1 MSQTLRPHTS
11 DRAHGRM
18 HYPWVVV
25 APRWICK
32 MRYLINT
39 YHIVVCYV
47 LCWFSIFRLLVWG
60 GRDPVTRPVGGAVSR
75 RMCCRVLEIS
85 QATGIHTCF
94 VQLSVRLWRLFRVRC
109 VCCEGLDFCGSLV
122 ENLHTHTGSR
132 ATRVG
137 LLLALGKPRPIR
149 RHAARACHRVP
160 LLPSW
165 RHSPSPRAFGAD
177 GRLRRTRRPMM

>member
-47 LCWFSIFRLLVWG
+47 LCWFSIFRLLVW
-60 GRDPVTRPVGGAVSR
+60 
-75 RMCCRVLEIS
+75 VLSCFGNAAKGQEFTPAS
-85 QATGIHTCF
+85 CNYRCGSDLCFASVASVVKELYFAIHT
-94 VQLSVRLWRLFRVRC
+94 
-109 VCCEGLDFCGSLV
+109 
-122 ENLHTHTGSR
+122 
-132 ATRVG
+132 
-137 LLLALGKPRPIR
+137 P
-149 RHAARACHRVP
+149 
-160 LLPSW
+160 
-165 RHSPSPRAFGAD
+165 
-177 GRLRRTRRPMM
+177 